1 MNLTNQ
7 SFSGSAIHEYTVV
20 PAGPGG
26 CYLRVRAVDHKKIG
40 LGLVKNW
47 SCHVQKFSLKFEDFC
62 QQLIMETTEETATSQ
77 AKFTINRDIQLYCL
91 STIFSPMV
99 MAKACLGFFNIGYF

>member
-20 PAGPGG
+20 PAVATCGSGRLPI
-26 CYLRVRAVDHKKIG
+26 KKIG